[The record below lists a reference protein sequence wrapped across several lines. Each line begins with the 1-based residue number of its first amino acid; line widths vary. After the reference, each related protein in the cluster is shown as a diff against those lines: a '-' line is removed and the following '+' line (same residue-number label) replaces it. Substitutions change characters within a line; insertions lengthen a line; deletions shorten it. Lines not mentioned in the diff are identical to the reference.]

1 MNLHQKASL
10 TWNILVSVAAR
21 ESGFIT
27 YKELGDQIG
36 IHHRTVR
43 LVLSIIQDYCLKN
56 QLPPIT
62 ILVGNKKGLPGK
74 GFIACDI
81 ENAEEGKN
89 KVYNE
94 NWYNQENPFN
104 YALDGTTENEIVNSL
119 LNHPEEA
126 SDIYGKIKARGTAQ
140 IIFRKALLK
149 AYNSKCAFCELSFEF
164 ALQAAHIIPW
174 SKANN
179 DQRLDVRNGI
189 LLCATHHSLF
199 DKGYITVNENYSIT
213 ISNKQRRLSK
223 YDNLLTQAFHEQKM
237 KLPKIQSLWPKKEYL
252 KNHRSN

>member
-1 MNLHQKASL
+1 MDFYQKAAL
-10 TWNILVSVAAR
+10 TWNILVTVAAR
-21 ESGFIT
+21 EGGSIR

-43 LVLSIIQDYCLKN
+43 YVLAIIQDYCLTN
-56 QLPPIT
+56 QLLPIT
-62 ILVGNKKGLPGK
+62 ILVGDENGLPGK
-74 GFIACDI
+74 GFIAWDI

-89 KVYNE
+89 KVYSY
-94 NWYNQENPFN
+94 NWSNLENPFS

-119 LNHPEEA
+119 LNHPEES
-126 SDIYGKIKARGTAQ
+126 SDIYGKIKVRGTAQ

-174 SKANN
+174 SKANK

-199 DKGYITVNENYSIT
+199 DKRYITINEEYSMS
-213 ISNKQRRLSK
+213 ISNKQRKLSK
-223 YDNLLTQAFHEQKM
+223 YDNLLTQVFHEQKM
-237 KLPKIQSLWPKKEYL
+237 KLPENQSLWPKKEYL
-252 KNHRSN
+252 KNHENI